1 VGGNTC
7 PALCPTENIPLQ
19 EVVIEPVAL
28 AANAGDF
35 PLRGR
40 ETGLWIATRGD
51 SLDVRAVV
59 RFDTVTSTITVDG
72 ETRPITSVDSAH
84 IQIRFSLVD
93 IGWSGDITLEAY
105 DVDSVGV
112 DTTTTALASLYRPDR
127 LLGTVVVNSAALF
140 LDDSVK
146 IALPNAL
153 LLQKIRAGR
162 PVRIGLRLGGAGH
175 ALLQSVETGAPARL
189 SFKANPESRPINIA
203 PVSRAPTS
211 DATLATDLAD
221 YLVVVKGTDPVD
233 GTRLVVGGLPSRR
246 GYMRMVIPPFYFDS
260 VVLVRATLSLT
271 QRPTGTV
278 FREQDIA
285 VAPVAVS
292 AGPLIVDI
300 RRAASLVY
308 PSLQFGIGAIVAAPA
323 DSGVRTID
331 LIQLVRQWGSV
342 TDRATGPQNAI
353 VLQSLSEGAGAG
365 ALEFFGPDAPA
376 ALRPKL
382 RLSFIP
388 RARFGRP

>member
-1 VGGNTC
+1 
-7 PALCPTENIPLQ
+7 
-19 EVVIEPVAL
+19 
-28 AANAGDF
+28 
-35 PLRGR
+35 
-40 ETGLWIATRGD
+40 
-51 SLDVRAVV
+51 
-59 RFDTVTSTITVDG
+59 
-72 ETRPITSVDSAH
+72 
-84 IQIRFSLVD
+84 
-93 IGWSGDITLEAY
+93 
-105 DVDSVGV
+105 
-112 DTTTTALASLYRPDR
+112 
-127 LLGTVVVNSAALF
+127 
-140 LDDSVK
+140 
-146 IALPNAL
+146 
-153 LLQKIRAGR
+153 
-162 PVRIGLRLGGAGH
+162 
-175 ALLQSVETGAPARL
+175 
-189 SFKANPESRPINIA
+189 
-203 PVSRAPTS
+203 
-211 DATLATDLAD
+211 
-221 YLVVVKGTDPVD
+221 
-233 GTRLVVGGLPSRR
+233 
-246 GYMRMVIPPFYFDS
+246 MVIPPFYFDS